1 MMTTLS
7 VSGARLYDQLR
18 RQVHNPAILAAI
30 RCLPRE
36 KFLDPSMLPYAGD
49 DAALPIGYDQTTS
62 APLVIARMLDM
73 MLGRKKPPLKI
84 LEIGSGCGYQT
95 ALLAEMGCSVIGI
108 ERIQPLAD
116 AARRRLAEMGYN
128 TATIMHRDGFAG
140 DAENAP
146 FDGII
151 VCAECAMIPQQ
162 LVSQLA
168 PAARLVLP
176 LRQMQKDGVCL
187 TAVNNS
193 GEVVSVREQVR
204 FVQMRKGVE

>member
-1 MMTTLS
+1 MPS
-7 VSGARLYDQLR
+7 VSGERLYERLR
-18 RQVHNPAILAAI
+18 QQVHNPSVLAAI

-36 KFLDPSMLPYAGD
+36 KFLDSSMLPYAGD
-49 DAALPIGYDQTTS
+49 DAALPIGHDQTTS

-95 ALLAEMGCSVIGI
+95 ALLAEMGCTVIGI
-108 ERIQPLAD
+108 ERIQMLAA

-128 TATIMHRDGFAG
+128 TATIIHQDGFSG
-140 DAENAP
+140 DADNAP

-151 VCAECAMIPQQ
+151 ICAECTVIPAQ
-162 LVSQLA
+162 LPAQLA
-168 PAARLVLP
+168 PSARLVLP
-176 LRQMQKDGVCL
+176 LRQMRKDGVCL
-187 TAVNNS
+187 TAVDS
-193 GEVVSVREQVR
+193 DGEVVSVRDQVS